1 MLRTGMR
8 KMIDIFANKNDG
20 LDDIEIDLAC
30 KKLGLENDEEY
41 IQNNK
46 QADERI
52 KKFFEAR
59 KTYLDSMKEKIV
71 ELRKEKALKKQE
83 EGETKDDLDEQIE

>member
-1 MLRTGMR
+1 MLRNGMR

-30 KKLGLENDEEY
+30 KKLGLQNDPEY
-41 IQNNK
+41 IENNK

-52 KKFFEAR
+52 KKFLEAR
-59 KTYLDSMKEKIV
+59 RTYLESMQEKIV
-71 ELRKEKALKKQE
+71 
-83 EGETKDDLDEQIE
+83 